1 MCPLIADMLSCFGIY
16 PHSQSHRQILNPI
29 SCNNLELLGNTK
41 YQFTGQSAVTNIR
54 QDRTRTEGRR
64 DETYHKTPLTMII

>member
-1 MCPLIADMLSCFGIY
+1 MFWDLSSLTITQTDTKSYIY
-16 PHSQSHRQILNPI
+16 IYM
-29 SCNNLELLGNTK
+29 SCYNLELLGNTK

-64 DETYHKTPLTMII
+64 DETYHKTAPTMII